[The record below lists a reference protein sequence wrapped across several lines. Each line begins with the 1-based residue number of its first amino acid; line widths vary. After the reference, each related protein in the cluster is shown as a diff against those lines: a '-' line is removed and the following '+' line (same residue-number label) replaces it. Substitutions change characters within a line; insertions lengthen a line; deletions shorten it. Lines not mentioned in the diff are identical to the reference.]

1 MKIIGLTGPMGAG
14 KSEVAKIFARRG
26 AYIIDADEIG
36 HDLFVPQSDIWCQ
49 IVRSFGKQVLTR
61 SGSINRKKLG
71 MMVFSDPKKIKSLN
85 AITHPAIKRKIEEE
99 IAKKSWRGRLVVINA
114 ALPEL
119 FKGLVDK
126 TVVVSASDHARLTR
140 LIKNGLS
147 KSEAQKRM
155 KAQMPMKKYLSIA
168 DIVIKNDSAKNNLE
182 TEVKELLLS

>member
-1 MKIIGLTGPMGAG
+1 MVRDAIIGCFLAAHKEVLDLMKEYGTF
-14 KSEVAKIFARRG
+14 KSEEEF
-26 AYIIDADEIG
+26 
-36 HDLFVPQSDIWCQ
+36 
-49 IVRSFGKQVLTR
+49 
-61 SGSINRKKLG
+61 KK
-71 MMVFSDPKKIKSLN
+71 MKSLN
-85 AITHPAIKRKIEEE
+85 SITHPAIKRKIEEE

-126 TVVVSASDHARLTR
+126 TVVVSASDQARLAR
-140 LIKNGLS
+140 LIKKGFS